1 MKLLSKIQAAAL
13 QLKLNTCCME
23 VPAIRL
29 ILLATVDGFQL
40 VTAGNRHKDSD
51 LAEKFAAIASSM
63 SALAEAAG
71 KELGSK
77 KKLESVALDL
87 TDLRVALRMV
97 DGGKQQFVLA
107 AAADKKIELQALV
120 KIVHD
125 NAFLLEEALQG

>member
-1 MKLLSKIQAAAL
+1 
-13 QLKLNTCCME
+13 ME

-40 VTAGNRHKDSD
+40 VTAGNRRKDND

-77 KKLESVALDL
+77 KNLESVALDL
-87 TDLRVALRMV
+87 VDLRVALRMV